1 MRTDEPY
8 PYATRI
14 VRIFPDYADSVVWFS
29 DPVPYGE
36 TRLTAEL
43 IERLSTW
50 ETSYYAALT
59 DTFEW
64 SGRISLHDFDRTGL
78 ALAHDVAAEI
88 GPDFE
93 VEYRSFEDSGAI
105 TLVRAGGE
113 ATNPVARD
121 AFTRRARRERDHWAA
136 LRARRSEGAAT
147 VWLARSAS
155 GAEFRPVP
163 PEDPSAT

>member
-1 MRTDEPY
+1 MTTDEPS

-14 VRIFPDYADSVVWFS
+14 VRIFPDHADSVVWFS
-29 DPVPYGE
+29 DPVPYDE
-36 TRLTAEL
+36 TGLTAEL
-43 IERLSTW
+43 VERLAAW

-78 ALAHDVAAEI
+78 ALAHDVAEEI
-88 GPDFE
+88 GPDVE

-105 TLVRAGGE
+105 ALARAEGE
-113 ATNPVARD
+113 ATNPDARD
-121 AFTRRARRERDHWAA
+121 AFARRAQRERERWAA
-136 LRARRSEGAAT
+136 LRARRSEGAGT
-147 VWLARSAS
+147 VWFARSAS

-163 PEDPSAT
+163 PEDPSAS